1 MPIVLPITMYNLGIS
16 GGISGFVLALP
27 SVCIALVCP
36 FFNKYVMKIGLEKSI
51 LYASIGYVISLMAM
65 GWGVTA

>member
-27 SVCIALVCP
+27 NLCIALICP
-36 FFNKYVMKIGLEKSI
+36 FFNKYVLKFGLEKSI
-51 LYASIGYVISLMAM
+51 FYSSIGYVVSLMAM
-65 GWGVTA
+65 GWAVTA